1 MPVGLSPGLM
11 TKGKA
16 QYDILKP
23 TIEKKYFGQYIVIEP
38 ISHEY
43 FISHRLADALREAKT
58 MFPDREF
65 YSSRIGF
72 EIALSMVACCG
83 V

>member
-1 MPVGLSPGLM
+1 MTVGLSSGLM
-11 TKGKA
+11 KKGKE

-23 TIEKKYFGQYIVIEP
+23 TIERKYWGQYIVIEP

-43 FISHRLADALREAKT
+43 FINVRLADALREAKNK
-58 MFPDREF
+58 FPDREF
-65 YSSRIGF
+65 FSARIGF
-72 EIALSMVACCG
+72 EIALSLVACCG

>member
-1 MPVGLSPGLM
+1 MTVGLSPGLM
-11 TKGKA
+11 VKGKE

-23 TIEKKYFGQYIVIEP
+23 TIEKKYYGQYIVIEH

-43 FISHRLADALREAKT
+43 FINPRLADALREAKNK
-58 MFPDREF
+58 FPDREF
-65 YSSRIGF
+65 YSARIGF
-72 EIALSMVACCG
+72 DIVISMVACCG

>member
-1 MPVGLSPGLM
+1 MPVGLSSGLM
-11 TKGKA
+11 AEGKN

-23 TIEKKYFGQYIVIEP
+23 TIEKKYYGQYIVIDP

-43 FISHRLADALREAKT
+43 FISPKLAEALRNAKNKY
-58 MFPDREF
+58 PDREF
-65 YSSRIGF
+65 YSARIGF

>member
-1 MPVGLSPGLM
+1 MPVGLSSGLM
-11 TKGKA
+11 AAGKQ
-16 QYDILKP
+16 QYEILKP

-43 FISHRLADALREAKT
+43 FISSRLSGALREAKNK
-58 MFPDREF
+58 FPSREF
-65 YSSRIGF
+65 YSIRIGF
-72 EIALSMVACCG
+72 DIALSLVACCG

>member
-1 MPVGLSPGLM
+1 MSVGLSPGLIAA
-11 TKGKA
+11 GKQ

-23 TIEKKYFGQYIVIEP
+23 VIEKKYYGQYIVIET

-43 FISHRLADALREAKT
+43 FISPRLADALRTAKNK
-58 MFPDREF
+58 FPDREF
-65 YSSRIGF
+65 YSTRIGF

-83 V
+83 T

>member
-11 TKGKA
+11 AKGKE

-23 TIEKKYFGQYIVIEP
+23 VIERKYYGQYVVIEP

-43 FISHRLADALREAKT
+43 FISPRLADALREARNK
-58 MFPDREF
+58 FPDREF
-65 YSSRIGF
+65 YSVRIGF
-72 EIALSMVACCG
+72 DIVLSMVACCG
-83 V
+83 A